1 VSERIGR
8 YPVDAIVDFSGPGSI
23 FTYGGDVR
31 CRHPMFVSAVSAW
44 EDSLLSFARR
54 HGGTPRSDLRV
65 PLPDREV
72 THESIAREAFRTG
85 AAFAIGKPAGSETG
99 FHTFD
104 DLLMRRFRCQLTN
117 A

>member
-1 VSERIGR
+1 M
-8 YPVDAIVDFSGPGSI
+8 DFSGRGSI

-31 CRHPMFVSAVSAW
+31 RRQLMLVSAVSAW

-54 HGGTPRSDLRV
+54 HGGTPRSDLWF
-65 PLPDREV
+65 PLPDRQV
-72 THESIAREAFRTG
+72 THESIRREAFRTG
-85 AAFAIGKPAGSETG
+85 AAFAIGKPGDCETG
-99 FHTFD
+99 FYTFD